1 MKRGTSQVTQMEPKI
16 VEAITRKVYSRFPE
30 VEGKKPRVRRQK
42 PPASAQGTTAPR
54 FLLTYRGSAS
64 GPNGKTIP
72 RWVRV
77 VASEKG
83 KIIKITTS
91 RG

>member
-1 MKRGTSQVTQMEPKI
+1 MDPKV
-16 VEAITRKVYSRFPE
+16 VEAITRKVVRRFPE
-30 VEGKKPRVRRQK
+30 VEGKKPRVKRQK
-42 PPASAQGTTAPR
+42 PPASTQGQPDSR
-54 FLLTYRGSAS
+54 FLLTYRGSAA